1 MVSSSFAVDVPWERI
16 LLIDSVQATN
26 LLCGSEMMSWRK
38 LTCQPRITFCSS
50 SPASAD
56 NLFLA
61 SISSR
66 GIGLLGWFGQAVAW
80 MVSSAAA
87 LHLARLL
94 VPGRLPLVGS
104 CCQCRCRGSLL
115 DQFRCPRLILCR
127 SQMGRCRLRILVV
140 GLGVGWGSVALMA
153 PMFCCVE

>member
-16 LLIDSVQATN
+16 SLIDSVQAMN
-26 LLCGSEMMSWRK
+26 LLCGSEMMSRRK
-38 LTCQPRITFCSS
+38 STCQPRITFCSS

-66 GIGLLGWFGQAVAW
+66 GIGSLGWFGRAVVW
-80 MVSSAAA
+80 MASSAAA

-94 VPGRLPLVGS
+94 VPGRSTVSGIM
-104 CCQCRCRGSLL
+104 LL
-115 DQFRCPRLILCR
+115 
-127 SQMGRCRLRILVV
+127 M
-140 GLGVGWGSVALMA
+140 
-153 PMFCCVE
+153 